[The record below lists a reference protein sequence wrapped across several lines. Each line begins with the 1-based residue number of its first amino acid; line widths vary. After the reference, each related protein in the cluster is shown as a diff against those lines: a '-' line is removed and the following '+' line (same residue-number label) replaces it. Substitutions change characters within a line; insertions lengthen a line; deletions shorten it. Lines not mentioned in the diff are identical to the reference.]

1 VFDAAYPLV
10 RLAVLCDDFKVGYTL
25 ANCDMKLARKNDP
38 KESFS

>member
-1 VFDAAYPLV
+1 MFDAVKPLV
-10 RLAVLCDDFKVGYTL
+10 RMAVLRDDLEIGNTL